1 MGAEQRR
8 ELTFFFPRHAKKSN
22 TKNKKKTG
30 KPASWAS
37 NIEVGLSTN
46 LNKLCGCVLQDMV
59 DPSRYVDEFP
69 NAFEKV
75 RGNFDL
81 PAISA
86 LYDAAD
92 FIGISNY
99 ASFPNADFKV
109 KDLESATWQFAFE
122 AGFFGVD
129 VKDLIFNKGE
139 REQGG
144 RKTARKRARERL
156 FPLLSSL
163 FLGF

>member
-1 MGAEQRR
+1 
-8 ELTFFFPRHAKKSN
+8 
-22 TKNKKKTG
+22 
-30 KPASWAS
+30 
-37 NIEVGLSTN
+37 
-46 LNKLCGCVLQDMV
+46 MV

>member
-1 MGAEQRR
+1 M
-8 ELTFFFPRHAKKSN
+8 
-22 TKNKKKTG
+22 
-30 KPASWAS
+30 
-37 NIEVGLSTN
+37 GLSTN

-75 RGNFDL
+75 RGNFDI

-122 AGFFGVD
+122 AVFFGVD
-129 VKDLIFNKGE
+129 VKDLIFNKGK
-139 REQGG
+139 RID
-144 RKTARKRARERL
+144 RKEEFQEKA
-156 FPLLSSL
+156 P
-163 FLGF
+163 

>member
-1 MGAEQRR
+1 
-8 ELTFFFPRHAKKSN
+8 
-22 TKNKKKTG
+22 
-30 KPASWAS
+30 
-37 NIEVGLSTN
+37 
-46 LNKLCGCVLQDMV
+46 MV

-75 RGNFDL
+75 RGNFDI
-81 PAISA
+81 PAIAA

-99 ASFPNADFKV
+99 ASFPQADFKV

-139 REQGG
+139 WISKKSSEG
-144 RKTARKRARERL
+144 KEKKRGAAPRASFSFSVFLSLTFFLPLPL
-156 FPLLSSL
+156 FSLLL
-163 FLGF
+163 NLL